1 MKLYYHQ
8 TSGGAEY
15 YSTTYVECPNGEKE
29 GTFDGVIMRTDGNEI
44 VIFTSKLQKLGINL
58 ILNQGR

>member
-1 MKLYYHQ
+1 MKLYYHK

-29 GTFDGVIMRTDGNEI
+29 GTFEGVVLRTDGNEI
-44 VIFTSKLQKLGINL
+44 EIFTSKLHELGIDLVIN
-58 ILNQGR
+58 